1 MDSILLTF
9 FNQTL
14 AHPLLD
20 PVMVSLTVAG
30 LALLPALGL
39 ILTLQPGRRRAGLA
53 ILVTLAVALLLTMLF
68 QYLAL
73 RPRPAGVRLLLP
85 TPNFPAYPSG
95 HAALAFG
102 TALVLGLS
110 YRQLRWWLAGLLGAG
125 LIALSRLYLG
135 HHYPSDL
142 LGGAILGAAVGAACY
157 GLIVLRPAGLSTW
170 QWLLWPQIALALL
183 VTQMAYL
190 DILPLHLLAIPYI
203 DKFLHF
209 LLIGSIAFWLNIWF
223 RGRTVSLFRWAVPL
237 ALLIPLTIALLEEGA
252 QLYSPLRTAALTD
265 LLSDLAG
272 LLFFWWLS
280 QKLIRGELK
289 PAVK

>member
-1 MDSILLTF
+1 MDSTLLNF

-20 PVMVSLTVAG
+20 PVMVGLTIVG
-30 LALLPALGL
+30 LALLPAVGVILLLQSGL
-39 ILTLQPGRRRAGLA
+39 RRVGLA
-53 ILVTLAVALLLTMLF
+53 ILMSLALAFLLTMLF
-68 QYLAL
+68 QFLAL
-73 RPRPAGVRLLLP
+73 RPRPEAVRLLLP

-110 YRQLRWWLAGLLGAG
+110 YRRLRWWLAVLIGAG
-125 LIALSRLYLG
+125 LIGLSRLYLG
-135 HHYPSDL
+135 HHYPSDI
-142 LGGAILGAAVGAACY
+142 LGGAILGATVGAACY
-157 GLIVLRPAGLSTW
+157 GLIVARSSGLSTW

-190 DILPLHLLAIPYI
+190 GILPLHLLMIPFT

-209 LLIGSIAFWLNIWF
+209 LLIGSIAFWLNIWL
-223 RGRTVSLFRWAVPL
+223 RGRTVPLLNWAVPL

-252 QLYSPLRTAALTD
+252 QFYSPLRTADVGD

-280 QKLIRGELK
+280 QKMIRAELLRRSS
-289 PAVK
+289 